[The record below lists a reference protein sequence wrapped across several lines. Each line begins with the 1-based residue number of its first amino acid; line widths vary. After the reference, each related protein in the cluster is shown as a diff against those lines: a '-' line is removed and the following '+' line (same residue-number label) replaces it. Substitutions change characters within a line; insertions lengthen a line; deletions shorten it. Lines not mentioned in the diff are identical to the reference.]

1 MSKAKLNI
9 AGKINTVPKQLSVNE
24 IEDATKKVHGTTEK
38 SEPKI
43 AAATPSVKAPVEKI
57 MEVKLRKVRLSVD
70 ISPQLHKKLKIKAVE
85 NDTNVMHYV
94 EKLIQN
100 DLEP

>member
-1 MSKAKLNI
+1 MSKVKLNI

-24 IEDATKKVHGTTEK
+24 IEDATKLVHSNTKKTESK
-38 SEPKI
+38 IVSE
-43 AAATPSVKAPVEKI
+43 APSVKTPVEKV